1 MKPTFIIIGTQK
13 GGTSAGMFFLDQHPD
28 MYVYQGE
35 PHYFDLD
42 ENYKKGDKWYE
53 NTFFNSRKSIVR
65 KKERGEKTPIY
76 CFFKK
81 AMDRIH
87 KYNPNIKLIIF
98 LRHPIGRAYSH
109 YNHVV
114 DTSDPTSPRYKPDSR
129 MFRNNN
135 FTFRQIL
142 EQDLKKKNY
151 QDYQTILQKG
161 YYDEQLEYIR
171 KLFPKKNIKVV
182 ISERYKKSPLRTTNS
197 ICRFLGL
204 KPLKQHQLK
213 IQDDIHK
220 RSYPNKI
227 SKRDYDFLMRLYK
240 PHMEKL
246 YKMFGKRIKEWDTMT
261 YDKMIESQDD

>member
-1 MKPTFIIIGTQK
+1 MEHLLVC
-13 GGTSAGMFFLDQHPD
+13 FLDQHPD

-109 YNHVV
+109 YNHVI
-114 DTSDPTSPRYKPDSR
+114 DTSDPISPRYKPDSR

-135 FTFRQIL
+135 FIPSNIRTGF
-142 EQDLKKKNY
+142 KKIIK
-151 QDYQTILQKG
+151 TIRL
-161 YYDEQLEYIR
+161 Y
-171 KLFPKKNIKVV
+171 
-182 ISERYKKSPLRTTNS
+182 YKKVTMMNNLNIYLNFFQR
-197 ICRFLGL
+197 
-204 KPLKQHQLK
+204 K
-213 IQDDIHK
+213 I
-220 RSYPNKI
+220 
-227 SKRDYDFLMRLYK
+227 
-240 PHMEKL
+240 
-246 YKMFGKRIKEWDTMT
+246 
-261 YDKMIESQDD
+261 